1 MFKPVLAIAG
11 GVGGAKLALGLSRV
25 LDKSEL
31 SIIVN
36 TADDETFH
44 GLHVSPDLD
53 TVMYTLAGLSNIE
66 QGWGLEG
73 ETFRFLESLE
83 RLGGDVWFRI
93 GDSDLATHIRR
104 KELLQNGYTLTEATK
119 YLCKQLNID
128 TNIIPM
134 SNDQIKT
141 VAVTEEGEL
150 PFQDYFVRRR
160 CEPKIS
166 AIRFEGSEIA
176 TPSPDFELALK
187 NSGSIVLCPSNPLVS
202 IGPVLAIPGVREK
215 VRNFIGPRI
224 AISPIV
230 GGKAIKGPAA
240 KMMAELGEEPS
251 CVSVAQGY
259 VGLIDALLID
269 HIDDQQA
276 QKIADLGIKPVVTN
290 TIMETLED
298 KVRLANEVSNL
309 LENWYGD

>member
-1 MFKPVLAIAG
+1 MFRPVLAIAG

-119 YLCKQLNID
+119 YLCKKLNID

-166 AIRFEGSEIA
+166 AIRFEGSETA

-215 VRNFIGPRI
+215 VRNFKGPRI

-240 KMMAELGEEPS
+240 KMMTELGEEPS

-259 VGLIDALLID
+259 IGLIDALLID
-269 HIDDQQA
+269 HMDDQQSK
-276 QKIADLGIKPVVTN
+276 KITDLGIKPIVTN
-290 TIMETLED
+290 TIMETSED

-309 LENWYGD
+309 LPS

>member
-104 KELLQNGYTLTEATK
+104 KELLQNGYTLTEATI
-119 YLCKQLNID
+119 YLCKQL
-128 TNIIPM
+128 
-134 SNDQIKT
+134 
-141 VAVTEEGEL
+141 
-150 PFQDYFVRRR
+150 
-160 CEPKIS
+160 
-166 AIRFEGSEIA
+166 
-176 TPSPDFELALK
+176 
-187 NSGSIVLCPSNPLVS
+187 
-202 IGPVLAIPGVREK
+202 
-215 VRNFIGPRI
+215 
-224 AISPIV
+224 
-230 GGKAIKGPAA
+230 
-240 KMMAELGEEPS
+240 
-251 CVSVAQGY
+251 
-259 VGLIDALLID
+259 
-269 HIDDQQA
+269 
-276 QKIADLGIKPVVTN
+276 
-290 TIMETLED
+290 
-298 KVRLANEVSNL
+298 
-309 LENWYGD
+309 